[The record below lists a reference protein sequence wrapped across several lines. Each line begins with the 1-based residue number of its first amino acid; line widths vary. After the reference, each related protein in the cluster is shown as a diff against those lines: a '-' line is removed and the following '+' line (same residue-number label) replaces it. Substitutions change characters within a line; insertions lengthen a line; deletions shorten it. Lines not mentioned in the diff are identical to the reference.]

1 MKIVLFCL
9 LNMIAAM
16 CFANAQ
22 SQSFVLNNVLLPNF
36 KTQQLEAVNVAVENG
51 KIANIVPLHTPLQ
64 HRDVRDGQGKVLMP
78 AMIDMHSHS
87 MGNSSLDRSD
97 YQYIGIRGTANAM
110 LYAGVHG
117 WLDLYSDEKD
127 ILSYRDNRYASSRNE
142 AFVFAAGPCFTVP
155 GGHCDFGARN
165 RLINS
170 PEQARNELIDLSKSK
185 PNVVKVVYDH
195 NQKKPTLDEA
205 TFKAFI
211 DKANELGIKSV
222 VHVGTWQDIKTASEF
237 GASAVTH
244 LPDDKMPEGMEDL
257 LAKNGTVV
265 IPTVAVMTELLYMH
279 RASEQKLQTSVV
291 GLPLTKTLVD
301 ESLLQDYPVS
311 ARHPRFLAYLEKS
324 AEQQLESNMQDAV
337 LRLHARGVTLLIG
350 SDAANLAMFQG
361 VGFHR
366 ELFHLARF
374 GLSPW
379 QLFKA
384 ATLDAYEFLGID
396 WQIKVGADA
405 HFTLQD
411 PAIFTDV
418 AKSTEVQQ
426 VYLYGRLVERE
437 ALLDY
442 AKPGFIQYAKLF
454 LGFER

>member
-16 CFANAQ
+16 CFANTQ

-36 KTQQLEAVNVAVENG
+36 KTQQLEAVNVAIENG
-51 KIANIVPLHTPLQ
+51 KIAKIVPLKTALQ

-127 ILSYRDNRYASSRNE
+127 ILSYRDNRYGNSRNE

-195 NQKKPTLDEA
+195 NLKKPTLDEA

-211 DKANELGIKSV
+211 DTANELGLKSV
-222 VHVGTWQDIKTASEF
+222 VHVGTWQDIKTASEL

-279 RASEQKLQTSVV
+279 QASEQKLQTSVL

-311 ARHPRFLAYLEKS
+311 QRHPRFLAYLEKS

-337 LRLHARGVTLLIG
+337 LRLHARGVTLLVG

-384 ATLDAYEFLGID
+384 ATLDAYAFLGID

-426 VYLYGRLVERE
+426 VYLYGRLVERA

-454 LGFER
+454 LGFEH

>member
-16 CFANAQ
+16 CFADTQ
-22 SQSFVLNNVLLPNF
+22 SPSFVLNNVLLPNF
-36 KTQQLEAVNVAVENG
+36 EKQQLEAVNVAVENG
-51 KIANIVPLHTPLQ
+51 KIAKIVPLTTALQ
-64 HRDVRDGQGKVLMP
+64 HPDVRDGQGKVLMP

-87 MGNSSLDRSD
+87 MGNSSLDRSG

-127 ILSYRDNRYASSRNE
+127 ILSYRDNRYSNGRNE
-142 AFVFAAGPCFTVP
+142 AVVFAAGPCFTVP

-165 RLINS
+165 RLINT
-170 PEQARNELIDLSKSK
+170 PEQARSELLDLSKAK

-195 NQKKPTLDEA
+195 HTKKPTLDIA

-211 DKANELGIKSV
+211 DTANELGLKSV
-222 VHVGTWQDIKTASEF
+222 VHIGTWQDIKTASEF

-244 LPDDKMPEGMEDL
+244 LPDDKMPEGMEAL

-279 RASEQKLQTSVV
+279 EAPEQKLQTSVL
-291 GLPLTKTLVD
+291 GLPLTKALVD
-301 ESLLQDYPVS
+301 ESLLKDYPVS
-311 ARHPRFLAYLEKS
+311 ERHPRYLGFLQKS
-324 AEQQLESNMQDAV
+324 VEQQLESNMQDAV
-337 LRLHARGVTLLIG
+337 LRLHAQGVTVLIG

-405 HFTLQD
+405 HFTLHD

-442 AKPGFIQYAKLF
+442 AKPGFIQYAMLF

>member
-1 MKIVLFCL
+1 MKIILFCL
-9 LNMIAAM
+9 VNMIAAM
-16 CFANAQ
+16 CFANNQ
-22 SQSFVLNNVLLPNF
+22 PPSFVLNNVLLPNF
-36 KTQQLEAVNVAVENG
+36 ETHQLEAVNLAIENG
-51 KIANIVPLHTPLQ
+51 KIAKIVPYTTALQ
-64 HRDVRDGQGKVLMP
+64 HKDVRDGQGKVLMP

-87 MGNSSLDRSD
+87 MGNSSIDRSD

-117 WLDLYSDEKD
+117 WLDLYSDEID
-127 ILSYRDNRYASSRNE
+127 ILNYRDHRYANSRDE

-170 PEQARNELIDLSKSK
+170 PEQARRELIDLSKAK

-195 NQKKPTLDEA
+195 NPKKPTLDIA

-211 DKANELGIKSV
+211 ETANELGIKSV
-222 VHVGTWQDIKTASEF
+222 VHIGTWQDLQTASEF

-244 LPDDKMPEGMEDL
+244 LPDDKMPEGMEEL

-279 RASEQKLQTSVV
+279 QASEQTLRTSVV
-291 GLPLTKTLVD
+291 ALPLTKALVD
-301 ESLLQDYPVS
+301 ESLLSYYPVS
-311 ARHPRFLAYLEKS
+311 ERHPHFFEFLKKS
-324 AEQQLESNMQDAV
+324 QEQQLESNMQDAV
-337 LRLHARGVTLLIG
+337 LRMHARGVTLLIG

-379 QLFKA
+379 QLFKS
-384 ATLDAYEFLGID
+384 ATLDAYKFLGID

-405 HFTLQD
+405 HFTLHD
-411 PAIFTDV
+411 PAIFTDI
-418 AKSTEVQQ
+418 AKSTEVQH

-442 AKPGFIQYAKLF
+442 AKPGFIQYAKLL
-454 LGFER
+454 LGVER

>member
-9 LNMIAAM
+9 FNMIATM
-16 CFANAQ
+16 CFANSQ

-36 KTQQLEAVNVAVENG
+36 KTQQLEGVNVAIENG
-51 KIANIVPLHTPLQ
+51 KIAKIVPLKTPLQ
-64 HRDVRDGQGKVLMP
+64 HSDVRDGQGKVLMP

-117 WLDLYSDEKD
+117 WLDLFTDEKD
-127 ILSYRDNRYASSRNE
+127 ILSYRDHRYGNSRNE

-155 GGHCDFGARN
+155 GGHCDFGTPN

-170 PEQARNELIDLSKSK
+170 PEQARSELIDLSQAK

-195 NQKKPTLDEA
+195 HTKKPTLDEA

-211 DKANELGIKSV
+211 DTANELGLKSV
-222 VHVGTWQDIKTASEF
+222 VHIGTWQDIKTASEF
-237 GASAVTH
+237 GATAVTH
-244 LPDDKMPEGMEDL
+244 LPDEKMPAGMEDL

-265 IPTVAVMTELLYMH
+265 IPTVAVMAEMLYIQQSS
-279 RASEQKLQTSVV
+279 AEQLQSSVL
-291 GLPLTKTLVD
+291 GLPLTKALVD
-301 ESLLQDYPVS
+301 ESLLKDYPVS
-311 ARHPRFLAYLEKS
+311 ERHPRHLAWVKTMEK
-324 AEQQLESNMQDAV
+324 QQLDSIMQDAV
-337 LRLHARGVTLLIG
+337 LRLHARGVPLLIG
-350 SDAANLAMFQG
+350 SDAANFAMYQG

-366 ELFHLARF
+366 ELFHLARY

-405 HFTLQD
+405 HFTLHD

-442 AKPGFIQYAKLF
+442 AKPGFFQYTKLF

>member
-9 LNMIAAM
+9 FNMIATM

-36 KTQQLEAVNVAVENG
+36 KTQQLESVNIAIENG
-51 KIANIVPLHTPLQ
+51 KIAKIVPLKTPLQ
-64 HRDVRDGQGKVLMP
+64 HSDVRDGEGKVLMP

-127 ILSYRDNRYASSRNE
+127 ILSYRDNHYGTSRNE

-170 PEQARNELIDLSKSK
+170 PAQARNELIDLSKAK

-195 NQKKPTLDEA
+195 HTKKPTLDQA

-211 DKANELGIKSV
+211 DTANELGIKSV

-244 LPDDKMPEGMEDL
+244 LPDDKMPEGMEEL

-265 IPTVAVMTELLYMH
+265 IPTVAVMTELLYMQQ
-279 RASEQKLQTSVV
+279 ASELKLQTSVL
-291 GLPLTKTLVD
+291 GLPLTKALVD
-301 ESLLQDYPVS
+301 EALLQDYPVS
-311 ARHPRFLAYLEKS
+311 ERHPRFLAFLKTSE
-324 AEQQLESNMQDAV
+324 EQQLEGNMQDAV
-337 LRLHARGVTLLIG
+337 LRLHARGVPLLIG

-384 ATLDAYEFLGID
+384 ATLDAYTFLGID

-405 HFTLQD
+405 HFTLHD

-418 AKSTEVQQ
+418 AKSTQVQH

-442 AKPGFIQYAKLF
+442 AKPGFFQYAKLF

>member
-9 LNMIAAM
+9 FNMISAM

-36 KTQQLEAVNVAVENG
+36 KTQQLEGVNIAVENG
-51 KIANIVPLHTPLQ
+51 KIAKIVPLKTPLQ
-64 HRDVRDGQGKVLMP
+64 HSDVRDGQGKVLMP

-87 MGNSSLDRSD
+87 MGNMSLDRSG

-127 ILSYRDNRYASSRNE
+127 ILSYRDNRYSNSRDE

-170 PEQARNELIDLSKSK
+170 PEQARSELIDLSKAK

-195 NQKKPTLDEA
+195 NPKKPTLDIA

-211 DKANELGIKSV
+211 DTANELGIKSV
-222 VHVGTWQDIKTASEF
+222 VHVGTWQDLKTASEF

-244 LPDDKMPEGMEDL
+244 LPDDKMPEGMEEL

-265 IPTVAVMTELLYMH
+265 IPTVAIMTELLYMH
-279 RASEQKLQTSVV
+279 QAPELKLQTSVL
-291 GLPLTKTLVD
+291 GLPLTKALVD
-301 ESLLQDYPVS
+301 ESLLKDYPVS
-311 ARHPRFLAYLEKS
+311 ERHPRYLGFLKKS

-337 LRLHARGVTLLIG
+337 LRLHAKGVTVLVG
-350 SDAANLAMFQG
+350 SDAANLAMYQG

-405 HFTLQD
+405 HFTLHD
-411 PAIFTDV
+411 PEIFKDV

-442 AKPGFIQYAKLF
+442 AKPGFFQYAKLF

>member
-1 MKIVLFCL
+1 MKIVFFCL
-9 LNMIAAM
+9 FNMMAAM
-16 CFANAQ
+16 SFANTQ

-36 KTQQLEAVNVAVENG
+36 KTQQLEGVNIAVENG
-51 KIANIVPLHTPLQ
+51 KIANIVPLTTVLQ
-64 HRDVRDGQGKVLMP
+64 HSDVRDGQGKVLMP

-127 ILSYRDNRYASSRNE
+127 ILSYRDHRYSNRRNE

-170 PEQARNELIDLSKSK
+170 PEQARSELIDLSRSK

-195 NQKKPTLDEA
+195 NPKKPTLDLA

-211 DKANELGIKSV
+211 DTANELGLKSV
-222 VHVGTWQDIKTASEF
+222 VHIGTWQDLKTASEF

-244 LPDDKMPEGMEDL
+244 LPDEKMPEGMEDL

-265 IPTVAVMTELLYMH
+265 IPTVAVMSELVYMH
-279 RASEQKLQTSVV
+279 QASAEKLQTSVLE
-291 GLPLTKTLVD
+291 LPLTKALVE
-301 ESLLQDYPVS
+301 ESLLKDYPVS
-311 ARHPRFLAYLEKS
+311 ERHPRYFNFIKKLE
-324 AEQQLESNMQDAV
+324 EQQFDSNLQDAV
-337 LRLHARGVTLLIG
+337 LRLHARGVKVLIG
-350 SDAANLAMFQG
+350 SDAANLAMYQG

-379 QLFKA
+379 QLFQA

-396 WQIKVGADA
+396 WQIKIGADA
-405 HFTLQD
+405 HFTLHD

-426 VYLYGRLVERE
+426 VYLYGRLVERD

-442 AKPGFIQYAKLF
+442 AKPGFIQYAMLF

>member
-1 MKIVLFCL
+1 
-9 LNMIAAM
+9 
-16 CFANAQ
+16 
-22 SQSFVLNNVLLPNF
+22 
-36 KTQQLEAVNVAVENG
+36 
-51 KIANIVPLHTPLQ
+51 
-64 HRDVRDGQGKVLMP
+64 
-78 AMIDMHSHS
+78 
-87 MGNSSLDRSD
+87 
-97 YQYIGIRGTANAM
+97 
-110 LYAGVHG
+110 
-117 WLDLYSDEKD
+117 
-127 ILSYRDNRYASSRNE
+127 
-142 AFVFAAGPCFTVP
+142 
-155 GGHCDFGARN
+155 
-165 RLINS
+165 
-170 PEQARNELIDLSKSK
+170 
-185 PNVVKVVYDH
+185 
-195 NQKKPTLDEA
+195 
-205 TFKAFI
+205 
-211 DKANELGIKSV
+211 
-222 VHVGTWQDIKTASEF
+222 
-237 GASAVTH
+237 
-244 LPDDKMPEGMEDL
+244 
-257 LAKNGTVV
+257 
-265 IPTVAVMTELLYMH
+265 MTELLYMH
-279 RASEQKLQTSVV
+279 QASEQKLQTSVV

-337 LRLHARGVTLLIG
+337 LRLHARGVTLLVG

-384 ATLDAYEFLGID
+384 ATLDAYAFLGID

-411 PAIFTDV
+411 PEIFTDV